1 MPQIVTPPEQEPKE
15 HPGFQIVRWLR
26 PGGAAIVLIIF
37 ILFLV
42 FCFTSGRAPIKG
54 YAPPEDAEYYAQHLD
69 ALASELNDVVL
80 PQIDEN
86 ASAEVTGDTVTVST
100 THDAYVTTRA
110 AVLKYFDRTLV
121 EFTET
126 P

>member
-42 FCFTSGRAPIKG
+42 FCFSSGRAPIKG
-54 YAPPEDAEYYAQHLD
+54 YQPPEDSEYYAQHLD
-69 ALASELNDVVL
+69 KLAQELNDVVL

-86 ASAEVTGDTVTVST
+86 ASAQVTGDTVTVST

-121 EFTET
+121 EFAET

>member
-54 YAPPEDAEYYAQHLD
+54 YEPPEDAEYYAEHLD
-69 ALASELNDVVL
+69 ALAAELNDVVL

-121 EFTET
+121 EFAET

>member
-37 ILFLV
+37 VLFLV
-42 FCFTSGRAPIKG
+42 FCFTSGRAPIQG
-54 YAPPEDAEYYAQHLD
+54 YAPPQSTEYYAEHPEE
-69 ALASELNDVVL
+69 LAVELNDVVL
-80 PQIDEN
+80 PQIDED
-86 ASAEVTGDTVTVST
+86 ASAGVTGDTVTVST
-100 THDAYVTTRA
+100 THDAFVTTRA
-110 AVLKYFDRTLV
+110 AVLHYFDASLV
-121 EFTET
+121 EFTEI

>member
-1 MPQIVTPPEQEPKE
+1 MSQIVTPPEQEPKE

-26 PGGAAIVLIIF
+26 PGGAAIVLLIF
-37 ILFLV
+37 VLFLV
-42 FCFTSGRAPIKG
+42 FCFSSGRAPIKG
-54 YAPPEDAEYYAQHLD
+54 YAPPESPEYYAAHPN
-69 ALASELNDVVL
+69 ALADELNDVVL
-80 PQIDEN
+80 PQIDEA

-121 EFTET
+121 EFAET